1 MGFQRA
7 QERVKELK
15 RFYRGLLWFGIVAVF
30 LFFSDT
36 IDSGTFEIDRF
47 DGSIILGVWA
57 IILLVKALQ
66 IFILNPDWERRTLEK
81 EIKKF

>member
-1 MGFQRA
+1 MEFQRA

-15 RFYRGLLWFGIVAVF
+15 RFYRGLLWFAIVAVF

-36 IDSGTFEIDRF
+36 IDNGTFDIDRF
-47 DGSIILGVWA
+47 DGSIILAVWA
-57 IILLVKALQ
+57 VILLVRTIQL
-66 IFILNPDWERRTLEK
+66 FVLNPDWERRTLEK

>member
-1 MGFQRA
+1 MEFQKA

-15 RFYRGLLWFGIVAVF
+15 RFYRGLLWFGIVSVL

-36 IDSGTFEIDRF
+36 IDNGTFDINRF
-47 DGSIILGVWA
+47 DGCIILGVWA